1 MDDKVSV
8 IVPVYNVEKYLEKCL
23 ISLVNQTY
31 TNLEILIVDDGSE
44 DGSADIYNKY
54 KCIDQRI
61 KIIYKENGGLSEA
74 RNIGIRSA
82 TGEYICCV
90 DSDDYVENDYVEKMV
105 QQIVYL
111 NADICCCGK
120 IIENGNK
127 VKYINCEKNFVINS
141 KEALK
146 LYLLK
151 NEIDNSSVD
160 KICRKKL
167 YDQIEFPVGKYYED
181 IGTIYKLI
189 LKANKVVHI
198 NNPLYHYVMRE
209 GSITHEEYSEKQL
222 DSLYMTK
229 EAIKNIEN
237 VYPDLHE
244 YTVAYYA
251 LEIASTIR
259 RLYQFYGARK
269 MEDKYWNIIEE
280 YQENYEEFIK
290 NPYLPRGKKIMIY
303 LLRYRFYR
311 IVDIVYKILG
321 K

>member
-1 MDDKVSV
+1 
-8 IVPVYNVEKYLEKCL
+8 
-23 ISLVNQTY
+23 
-31 TNLEILIVDDGSE
+31 
-44 DGSADIYNKY
+44 
-54 KCIDQRI
+54 
-61 KIIYKENGGLSEA
+61 
-74 RNIGIRSA
+74 
-82 TGEYICCV
+82 
-90 DSDDYVENDYVEKMV
+90 
-105 QQIVYL
+105 
-111 NADICCCGK
+111 
-120 IIENGNK
+120 
-127 VKYINCEKNFVINS
+127 
-141 KEALK
+141 
-146 LYLLK
+146 
-151 NEIDNSSVD
+151 
-160 KICRKKL
+160 
-167 YDQIEFPVGKYYED
+167 
-181 IGTIYKLI
+181 
-189 LKANKVVHI
+189 
-198 NNPLYHYVMRE
+198 MRE

-303 LLRYRFYR
+303 LLKYRFYR